1 MTLGFI
7 AEPLGLIAE
16 PLGLIAETL
25 RAYYRTPR
33 PYLIYALVWAISSM
47 QRCKKTKFFQSI

>member
-1 MTLGFI
+1 MALRPYRRSPRPYCRT
-7 AEPLGLIAE
+7 P
-16 PLGLIAETL
+16 

-47 QRCKKTKFFQSI
+47 QSCKKTKFFQSI